1 MSASPAAVMRRIYY
15 VTILLALIA
24 GGAFFAKTFRV
35 GWAEDLFLP
44 ENEISIPADFP
55 SDVPVYDPVKI
66 TVTLYGF
73 DYSVGPKAQRLTY
86 RLDPGVT
93 FNTVTT
99 YYRQELKSKGWTTG
113 EVQPGQGPAGTAL
126 VEFSTF
132 TSEKADAKLLTHVS
146 TQKDGVTVRQEY
158 TPKNMVA
165 AAYDDEGA
173 EIPDDLPTYMPT
185 YSVGGLFSYEV
196 RADAGGNRYSAYFQ
210 IPGSETSIAN
220 LKDFYTEWVLDEGWQ
235 KTKESSISKEYLA
248 FSDGVRQLEI
258 VIQPVTSAGSGQE
271 GSPAYYQVSMQ
282 AVPLRS
288 ITTTEQVEEDET
300 PSSQALKGSALAF
313 PDVPNGY
320 GYAEAIAD
328 LREAGVLQGY
338 ADGTF
343 KPGATVNRAEFLKT
357 VLQATGAE
365 MVGSACFPDVKAEW
379 FAPAVCKAREEGIV
393 SGYEDGKFHPER
405 NVSRAEAVKIVLTA
419 FDLLPEEL
427 AEGWDWYDKY
437 FHVAQSGGY
446 LAGMGSF
453 HDQPGK
459 ELTRGEMAQL
469 IANVVGQ

>member
-1 MSASPAAVMRRIYY
+1 MSSLTGAMCRIYY
-15 VTILLALIA
+15 VTMMIGLLA
-24 GGAFFAKTFRV
+24 GVVFFAKTFRI

-44 ENEISIPADFP
+44 ENEIAIPADFP
-55 SDVPVYDPVKI
+55 SDAPVYDPTKI

-86 RLDPGVT
+86 RLNPGVT

-99 YYRQELKSKGWTTG
+99 YYRQELKSNGWTTG
-113 EVQPGQGPAGTAL
+113 ESQPGQGPAGTAL

-132 TSEKADAKLLTHVS
+132 TSEKADAKLLTHIS
-146 TQKDGVTVRQEY
+146 TQKDGITVRIEY
-158 TPKNMVA
+158 TPRNMKA
-165 AAYDDEGA
+165 AAYDAEGT
-173 EIPDDLPTYMPT
+173 EIPDDFPSFFSLHPAA
-185 YSVGGLFSYEV
+185 GLFSYEV

-210 IPGSETSIAN
+210 IPGSETSIAD
-220 LKDFYTEWVLDEGWQ
+220 LKDFYTEWVVDEGWE
-235 KTKESSISKEYLA
+235 KTKESSIGKEYLA
-248 FSDGVRQLEI
+248 FSDGVRRLEI
-258 VIQPVTSAGSGQE
+258 VIQPVTNAGSGQE

-288 ITTTEQVEEDET
+288 IALTEQVEEDE
-300 PSSQALKGSALAF
+300 PSLSQTLKGSTLAF

-320 GYAEAIAD
+320 GYAEAIGD

-357 VLQATGAE
+357 VLQATGVE
-365 MVGSACFPDVKAEW
+365 MVGSTCFPDVKAEW

-405 NVSRAEAVKIVLTA
+405 NVSRAEAVKIVLRT
-419 FDLLPEEL
+419 FDLLPNEL
-427 AEGWDWYDKY
+427 MEGWDWYDKY
-437 FHVAQSGGY
+437 FHVAQGGGY

-453 HDQPGK
+453 HEQPRK
-459 ELTRGEMAQL
+459 KLTRGEMAQL
-469 IANVVGQ
+469 IANVAGR